1 MKKFINMIIMTVVFA
16 IAVMFNTAA
25 QAMDVQQYILNTMPG
40 ISQQEAAWC
49 ADAHRNGGE
58 FLIKHFDITL
68 KCSKN
73 TIIKDWD
80 RPSN

>member
-1 MKKFINMIIMTVVFA
+1 MKKVLITI
-16 IAVMFNTAA
+16 VMVIVSMCCVNGV

-80 RPSN
+80 PKN

>member
-1 MKKFINMIIMTVVFA
+1 MKTIIYIALTIVMAFA
-16 IAVMFNTAA
+16 NNAA

-80 RPSN
+80 PKN

>member
-1 MKKFINMIIMTVVFA
+1 MKKLIAIITVIVMAFA
-16 IAVMFNTAA
+16 TFTAA

-80 RPSN
+80 LPD